1 MLLNVLRK
9 LKTNQPIEEADRLV
23 LIRSCEI
30 LLRFYTDLEP
40 TLLAGYAKKDLDW
53 IVESDKLIQGD
64 REF

>member
-9 LKTNQPIEEADRLV
+9 LKTNQPIEEADRLA

-40 TLLAGYAKKDLDW
+40 TLLHQYAQRDLDW
-53 IVESDKLIQGD
+53 IVEADKLIQGD